1 MASRQV
7 KINAVVVVLLGAAVG
22 VVTNYASDETPE
34 WFKDQPRVWLVFGVL
49 VLLGVV
55 VQLLASREV
64 PERSAV
70 AGGGRA
76 GMWNVPGRN
85 PHFTGRDGDLGE
97 LRRLLRSRSRVAVHA
112 VRGMGGVGKTQLA
125 QESCHRH
132 GARLE
137 VVWWI
142 NAENPAL
149 IPPSRQQAW
158 PTRRGPF
165 WSVPW
170 PSARPRTARTTRSSP
185 SAWATSPW
193 C

>member
-76 GMWNVPGRN
+76 GMWNVPG
-85 PHFTGRDGDLGE
+85 P
-97 LRRLLRSRSRVAVHA
+97 
-112 VRGMGGVGKTQLA
+112 Q
-125 QESCHRH
+125 C
-132 GARLE
+132 
-137 VVWWI
+137 
-142 NAENPAL
+142 
-149 IPPSRQQAW
+149 
-158 PTRRGPF
+158 
-165 WSVPW
+165 
-170 PSARPRTARTTRSSP
+170 RT
-185 SAWATSPW
+185 
-193 C
+193 